1 MLDSVVVVG
10 ASLAGLRAAES
21 LRAEGFAGSL
31 TVVGAEAHLPYRRPP
46 LSKEILVGTMRPQE
60 LMLADGAGLEA
71 RWLIGRRACQLD
83 MARRDIVLDTGD
95 RLGFDGLVLAT
106 GATANRLRELP
117 DVEGVHVLRSLD
129 DATVLRAALHLGRPH
144 VVVVGAGFVG
154 SEVASSCRELG
165 LTVTVVDPAPHPL
178 TPLGSIVGD
187 LCAEL
192 QRDCGVDLRLGRSV
206 VAVEGHGRVER
217 VRLTDG
223 TAIEA
228 DLVVVGVGVTP
239 ETSWLTG
246 SGLQL
251 DNGVVCDETLAAVGG
266 DHIVAAGD
274 VARWPHP
281 LFDGRLV
288 RLEHWTNA
296 VEQGAAA
303 ARTLLAATGE
313 AEPFA
318 TIPSMWTEQF
328 GVRIQTVGLPA
339 LADRTA
345 VVNGSLSQRRFV
357 AVCSEGGR
365 VVGAIGM
372 DMPRALARMRPL
384 IARRAAVGEL
394 VSETSNSVA

>member
-1 MLDSVVVVG
+1 
-10 ASLAGLRAAES
+10 
-21 LRAEGFAGSL
+21 
-31 TVVGAEAHLPYRRPP
+31 
-46 LSKEILVGTMRPQE
+46 
-60 LMLADGAGLEA
+60 
-71 RWLIGRRACQLD
+71 
-83 MARRDIVLDTGD
+83 MARRHIVLDTGE
-95 RLGFDGLVLAT
+95 RVGFDGLVLAT
-106 GATANRLRELP
+106 GATANRLREIP
-117 DVEGVHVLRSLD
+117 DVEGVHVVRSLD
-129 DATVLRAALHLGRPH
+129 DATMLRAALHVGRPH

-178 TPLGSIVGD
+178 TPLGPIVGD

-192 QRDCGVDLRLGRSV
+192 QRDHGVDLRLGRSV
-206 VAVEGHGRVER
+206 VAVEGRGRVER
-217 VRLTDG
+217 VRLDDR

-246 SGLQL
+246 SGLFL
-251 DNGVVCDETLAAVGG
+251 DNGVVCDETLGAIGG
-266 DHIVAAGD
+266 DGVVAAGD

-339 LADRTA
+339 LADRT
-345 VVNGSLSQRRFV
+345 VVVEGSLAQRRFV

-365 VVGAIGM
+365 LVGAIGL

-384 IARRAAVGEL
+384 IARRAAVDEL
-394 VSETSNSVA
+394 ISEASDSVA

>member
-345 VVNGSLSQRRFV
+345 VLDGSLSQRRFV